1 MITAKQIS
9 DKLNEEVT
17 VQVKLI
23 GPNIVLTNVP
33 DAKAT
38 VTELKEVMFSPMG
51 LKISSVDAH
60 TVSFYKKNY
69 NIGLSG
75 AVKYHIEKYAKENN
89 WKLSGPGY

>member
-23 GPNIVLTNVP
+23 GPNIVLMNVP
-33 DAKAT
+33 DAKTT
-38 VTELKEVMFSPMG
+38 VAELKEVMFSPMG

-69 NIGLSG
+69 NVSIN
-75 AVKYHIEKYAKENN
+75 ATVKYHIEKYAKENN